1 MAVAVAQASGLAPL
15 VGRVAAQNGDQ
26 QRTVIAD
33 RLNVRAGAG
42 LGNSVIAVLSYG
54 DTVSIAGGTTWADG
68 YEWVEIAVWGTNIGG
83 WVASR
88 YLSDGAEPPQDR
100 VRVSDGPLNVRA
112 SRPSAVRSTS
122 LPPPGPTGRSS
133 TPISSSQMGTRG
145 SASSSTTTVS
155 SGGWRWRSSNTST
168 LPERIL
174 QSPAH
179 AEHRSVVHGST

>member
-54 DTVSIAGGTTWADG
+54 DIVSIAGGTTWADG
-68 YEWVEIAVWGTNIGG
+68 YEWVEIAVWGANIGG

-112 SRPSAVRSTS
+112 EPSLSGEIYITA
-122 LPPPGPTGRSS
+122 PTGAY
-133 TPISSSQMGTRG
+133 GTIVDPNIVESDG
-145 SASSSTTTVS
+145 YSWVCVQFDH
-155 SGGWRWRSSNTST
+155 N
-168 LPERIL
+168 
-174 QSPAH
+174 
-179 AEHRSVVHGST
+179 SVVGWVALAFLEYVDAA